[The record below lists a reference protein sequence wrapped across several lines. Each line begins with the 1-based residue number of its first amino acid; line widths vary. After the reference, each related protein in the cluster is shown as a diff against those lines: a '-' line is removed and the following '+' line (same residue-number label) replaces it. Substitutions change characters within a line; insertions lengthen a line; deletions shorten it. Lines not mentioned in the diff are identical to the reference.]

1 MSKKCDVCNKK
12 IGILTGSM
20 AFKDGRICEKCYK
33 KVGVKGK
40 IYEIDWAKRTPI
52 SVISEAIK
60 NNQLIDVKS
69 IVRNDNSYAQGIV
82 DLIKKETVEKQIG
95 NDKQHLTNYAKDT
108 SDLVTTLATSHP
120 TKIAHNKLMFND
132 DLKLVGFNMG
142 MLLPK
147 TVLTYSEI
155 IDYEIH
161 QNGSS
166 VSRGSINLV
175 RGAGMG
181 LATGGL
187 GLIVGLATGGKKK
200 TKEVS
205 EKIEIFIKTNDPNNP
220 TYTLVTSA
228 KKLKTDSKQYQQDYK
243 DTQDIAATLD
253 RIIRMNEE
261 HQTVQPQQDS
271 SSDPLEEIAKLKQL
285 LDMDAITQD
294 EFEAKKK
301 QLLDL

>member
-1 MSKKCDVCNKK
+1 MGFFDKVKENYSK
-12 IGILTGSM
+12 
-20 AFKDGRICEKCYK
+20 AQEK
-33 KVGVKGK
+33 VK
-40 IYEIDWAKRTPI
+40 A
-52 SVISEAIK
+52 
-60 NNQLIDVKS
+60 
-69 IVRNDNSYAQGIV
+69 
-82 DLIKKETVEKQIG
+82 EKQLVKDNEKRQEKMI
-95 NDKQHLTNYAKDT
+95 DELCKSNYKE
-108 SDLVTTLATSHP
+108 V
-120 TKIAHNKLMFND
+120 AHNKLMFND
-132 DLKLVGFNMG
+132 ELEILGFNKG
-142 MLLPK
+142 ILLPK
-147 TVLTYSEI
+147 NALPYSEI
-155 IDYEIH
+155 VDYEIH

-166 VSRGSINLV
+166 VSRGSINLA

-220 TYTLVTSA
+220 TYMLVTSA

-243 DTQDIAATLD
+243 DTQDIAAALD

-261 HQTVQPQQDS
+261 RQAEQPQQDS

-294 EFEAKKK
+294 EFDAKKK

>member
-1 MSKKCDVCNKK
+1 MGFFDKVKENYSK
-12 IGILTGSM
+12 
-20 AFKDGRICEKCYK
+20 AQEK
-33 KVGVKGK
+33 VK
-40 IYEIDWAKRTPI
+40 A
-52 SVISEAIK
+52 
-60 NNQLIDVKS
+60 
-69 IVRNDNSYAQGIV
+69 
-82 DLIKKETVEKQIG
+82 EKQLVKDNEKRQEKMI
-95 NDKQHLTNYAKDT
+95 DELCKSNYKE
-108 SDLVTTLATSHP
+108 V
-120 TKIAHNKLMFND
+120 AHNKLMFND
-132 DLKLVGFNMG
+132 ELEILGFNKG

-147 TVLTYSEI
+147 NALPYSEI
-155 IDYEIH
+155 VDYEIH

-166 VSRGSINLV
+166 VSRGSINLA

-243 DTQDIAATLD
+243 DTQDIAAALD

-261 HQTVQPQQDS
+261 RQAEQPQQDS
-271 SSDPLEEIAKLKQL
+271 SSDSLEEIAKLKQL

-294 EFEAKKK
+294 EFDAKKK

>member
-1 MSKKCDVCNKK
+1 MGFFDKVKENYSK
-12 IGILTGSM
+12 
-20 AFKDGRICEKCYK
+20 AQEK
-33 KVGVKGK
+33 VK
-40 IYEIDWAKRTPI
+40 A
-52 SVISEAIK
+52 
-60 NNQLIDVKS
+60 
-69 IVRNDNSYAQGIV
+69 
-82 DLIKKETVEKQIG
+82 EKQLVKDNEKRQEKMI
-95 NDKQHLTNYAKDT
+95 DELCKSNYKE
-108 SDLVTTLATSHP
+108 V
-120 TKIAHNKLMFND
+120 AHNKLMFND
-132 DLKLVGFNMG
+132 ELEILGFNKG
-142 MLLPK
+142 ILLPK
-147 TVLTYSEI
+147 NALPYSEI
-155 IDYEIH
+155 VDYEIH

-166 VSRGSINLV
+166 VSRGSINLA

-243 DTQDIAATLD
+243 DTQDIAAALD

-261 HQTVQPQQDS
+261 RQAEQPQQDS
-271 SSDPLEEIAKLKQL
+271 SSDSLEEIAKLKQL

-294 EFEAKKK
+294 EFDAKKK

>member
-1 MSKKCDVCNKK
+1 MGFFDKVKENYSK
-12 IGILTGSM
+12 
-20 AFKDGRICEKCYK
+20 AQEK
-33 KVGVKGK
+33 VK
-40 IYEIDWAKRTPI
+40 A
-52 SVISEAIK
+52 
-60 NNQLIDVKS
+60 
-69 IVRNDNSYAQGIV
+69 
-82 DLIKKETVEKQIG
+82 EKQLVKDNEKRQEKMI
-95 NDKQHLTNYAKDT
+95 DELCKSNYKE
-108 SDLVTTLATSHP
+108 V
-120 TKIAHNKLMFND
+120 AHNKLMFND
-132 DLKLVGFNMG
+132 ELEILGFNKG
-142 MLLPK
+142 ILLPK
-147 TVLTYSEI
+147 NALPYSEI
-155 IDYEIH
+155 VDYEIH

-166 VSRGSINLV
+166 VSRGSINLA

-243 DTQDIAATLD
+243 DTQDIAAALD

-261 HQTVQPQQDS
+261 RQTEQPQQDS

-294 EFEAKKK
+294 EFDAKKK

>member
-1 MSKKCDVCNKK
+1 MGFFDKVKENYSK
-12 IGILTGSM
+12 
-20 AFKDGRICEKCYK
+20 AQEK
-33 KVGVKGK
+33 VK
-40 IYEIDWAKRTPI
+40 A
-52 SVISEAIK
+52 
-60 NNQLIDVKS
+60 
-69 IVRNDNSYAQGIV
+69 
-82 DLIKKETVEKQIG
+82 EKQLVKDNEKRQEKMI
-95 NDKQHLTNYAKDT
+95 DELCKSNYKE
-108 SDLVTTLATSHP
+108 V
-120 TKIAHNKLMFND
+120 AHNKLMFND
-132 DLKLVGFNMG
+132 ELEILGFNKG
-142 MLLPK
+142 ILLPK
-147 TVLTYSEI
+147 NALPYSEI
-155 IDYEIH
+155 VDYEIH

-166 VSRGSINLV
+166 VSRGSINLA

-253 RIIRMNEE
+253 RIIKLNEE
-261 HQTVQPQQDS
+261 RGLIDQNEQQEGNAES
-271 SSDPLEEIAKLKQL
+271 SVDPLEEIAKLKKL

-294 EFEAKKK
+294 EFDAKKK

>member
-1 MSKKCDVCNKK
+1 MGFFDKVKENYSK
-12 IGILTGSM
+12 
-20 AFKDGRICEKCYK
+20 
-33 KVGVKGK
+33 
-40 IYEIDWAKRTPI
+40 
-52 SVISEAIK
+52 
-60 NNQLIDVKS
+60 
-69 IVRNDNSYAQGIV
+69 AQGKV
-82 DLIKKETVEKQIG
+82 KAEKQLVKDNEKRQEKMI
-95 NDKQHLTNYAKDT
+95 DELCKSNYKE
-108 SDLVTTLATSHP
+108 V
-120 TKIAHNKLMFND
+120 AHNKLMFND
-132 DLKLVGFNMG
+132 ELEILGFNKG

-147 TVLTYSEI
+147 NALPYSEI
-155 IDYEIH
+155 VDYEIH

-166 VSRGSINLV
+166 VSRGSINLA

-261 HQTVQPQQDS
+261 RQAEQPQQDS
-271 SSDPLEEIAKLKQL
+271 SSDSLEEIAKLKQL

-294 EFEAKKK
+294 EFDAKKK

>member
-1 MSKKCDVCNKK
+1 MGFFDKVKENYSK
-12 IGILTGSM
+12 
-20 AFKDGRICEKCYK
+20 AQEK
-33 KVGVKGK
+33 VK
-40 IYEIDWAKRTPI
+40 A
-52 SVISEAIK
+52 
-60 NNQLIDVKS
+60 
-69 IVRNDNSYAQGIV
+69 
-82 DLIKKETVEKQIG
+82 EKQLVKDNEKRQEKMI
-95 NDKQHLTNYAKDT
+95 DELCKSNYKE
-108 SDLVTTLATSHP
+108 V
-120 TKIAHNKLMFND
+120 AHNKLMFND
-132 DLKLVGFNMG
+132 ELEILGFNKG
-142 MLLPK
+142 ILLPK
-147 TVLTYSEI
+147 NALPYSEI
-155 IDYEIH
+155 VDYEIH

-166 VSRGSINLV
+166 VSRGSINLA
-175 RGAGMG
+175 RGAGMW

-243 DTQDIAATLD
+243 DTQDIAAALD

-261 HQTVQPQQDS
+261 RQAEQPQQDS
-271 SSDPLEEIAKLKQL
+271 SSDSLEEIAKLKQL

-294 EFEAKKK
+294 EFDAKKK

>member
-1 MSKKCDVCNKK
+1 MGFFDKVKENYSK
-12 IGILTGSM
+12 
-20 AFKDGRICEKCYK
+20 AQEK
-33 KVGVKGK
+33 VK
-40 IYEIDWAKRTPI
+40 A
-52 SVISEAIK
+52 
-60 NNQLIDVKS
+60 
-69 IVRNDNSYAQGIV
+69 
-82 DLIKKETVEKQIG
+82 EKQLVKDNEKRQEKMI
-95 NDKQHLTNYAKDT
+95 DELCKSNYKE
-108 SDLVTTLATSHP
+108 V
-120 TKIAHNKLMFND
+120 AHNKLMFND
-132 DLKLVGFNMG
+132 ELEILGFNKG
-142 MLLPK
+142 ILLPK
-147 TVLTYSEI
+147 NALPYSEI
-155 IDYEIH
+155 VDYEIH

-166 VSRGSINLV
+166 VSRGSINLA

-243 DTQDIAATLD
+243 DTQDIAAALD

-261 HQTVQPQQDS
+261 RQAEQPQQDS

-294 EFEAKKK
+294 EFDAKKK

>member
-1 MSKKCDVCNKK
+1 MGFFDKVKENYSK
-12 IGILTGSM
+12 
-20 AFKDGRICEKCYK
+20 AQEK
-33 KVGVKGK
+33 VK
-40 IYEIDWAKRTPI
+40 A
-52 SVISEAIK
+52 
-60 NNQLIDVKS
+60 
-69 IVRNDNSYAQGIV
+69 
-82 DLIKKETVEKQIG
+82 EKQLVKDNEKRQEKMI
-95 NDKQHLTNYAKDT
+95 DELCKSNYKE
-108 SDLVTTLATSHP
+108 V
-120 TKIAHNKLMFND
+120 AHNKLMFND
-132 DLKLVGFNMG
+132 ELEILGFNKG

-147 TVLTYSEI
+147 NALPYSEI
-155 IDYEIH
+155 VDYEIH

-166 VSRGSINLV
+166 VSRGSINLA

-261 HQTVQPQQDS
+261 RQAEQPQQDS
-271 SSDPLEEIAKLKQL
+271 SSDSLEEIAKLKQL

-294 EFEAKKK
+294 EFDAKKK

>member
-1 MSKKCDVCNKK
+1 MGFFDKVKENYSK
-12 IGILTGSM
+12 
-20 AFKDGRICEKCYK
+20 AQEK
-33 KVGVKGK
+33 VK
-40 IYEIDWAKRTPI
+40 A
-52 SVISEAIK
+52 
-60 NNQLIDVKS
+60 
-69 IVRNDNSYAQGIV
+69 
-82 DLIKKETVEKQIG
+82 EKQLVKDNEKRQEKMI
-95 NDKQHLTNYAKDT
+95 DELCKSNYKE
-108 SDLVTTLATSHP
+108 V
-120 TKIAHNKLMFND
+120 AHNKLMFND
-132 DLKLVGFNMG
+132 ELEILGFNKG
-142 MLLPK
+142 ILLPK
-147 TVLTYSEI
+147 NALPYSEI
-155 IDYEIH
+155 VDYEIH

-166 VSRGSINLV
+166 VSRGSINLA

-220 TYTLVTSA
+220 AYTLVTSA

-243 DTQDIAATLD
+243 DTQDVAATLD

-261 HQTVQPQQDS
+261 RQAEQPQQDS

-294 EFEAKKK
+294 EFDAKKK
-301 QLLDL
+301 QLLNL

>member
-1 MSKKCDVCNKK
+1 MGFFDKVKENYSK
-12 IGILTGSM
+12 
-20 AFKDGRICEKCYK
+20 AQEK
-33 KVGVKGK
+33 VK
-40 IYEIDWAKRTPI
+40 A
-52 SVISEAIK
+52 
-60 NNQLIDVKS
+60 
-69 IVRNDNSYAQGIV
+69 
-82 DLIKKETVEKQIG
+82 EKQLVKDNEKRQEKMI
-95 NDKQHLTNYAKDT
+95 DELCKSNYKE
-108 SDLVTTLATSHP
+108 V
-120 TKIAHNKLMFND
+120 AHNKLMFND
-132 DLKLVGFNMG
+132 ELEILGFNKG
-142 MLLPK
+142 ILLPK
-147 TVLTYSEI
+147 NALPYSEI
-155 IDYEIH
+155 VDYEIH

-166 VSRGSINLV
+166 VSRGSINLA

-243 DTQDIAATLD
+243 DTQDIAAALD

-261 HQTVQPQQDS
+261 RQAEQPQQDS

-294 EFEAKKK
+294 EFDAKKK
-301 QLLDL
+301 QLLNL

>member
-1 MSKKCDVCNKK
+1 MGFFDKVKENYSK
-12 IGILTGSM
+12 
-20 AFKDGRICEKCYK
+20 AQEK
-33 KVGVKGK
+33 VK
-40 IYEIDWAKRTPI
+40 A
-52 SVISEAIK
+52 
-60 NNQLIDVKS
+60 
-69 IVRNDNSYAQGIV
+69 
-82 DLIKKETVEKQIG
+82 EKQLVKDNEKRQEKMI
-95 NDKQHLTNYAKDT
+95 DELCKSNYKE
-108 SDLVTTLATSHP
+108 V
-120 TKIAHNKLMFND
+120 AHNKLMFND
-132 DLKLVGFNMG
+132 ELEILGFNKG
-142 MLLPK
+142 ILLPK
-147 TVLTYSEI
+147 NALPYSEI
-155 IDYEIH
+155 VDYEIH

-166 VSRGSINLV
+166 VSRGSINLA

-243 DTQDIAATLD
+243 DTQDIAAALD

-261 HQTVQPQQDS
+261 RQAEQQQQDS
-271 SSDPLEEIAKLKQL
+271 SSDSLEEIAKLKQL

-294 EFEAKKK
+294 EFDAKKK